1 VFGEEGG
8 PHLNATKEE
17 LAVDLARALARYA
30 HEGQVDKGGRPYFT
44 HPEAVAGSVERP
56 EEKITA
62 YLHDTIE
69 DTFVTEDVI
78 RTLFGDEIADAV
90 LSVTKRD
97 GEDYMDFVSRAKR
110 NPIGR
115 VVKMA
120 DIRHNMDLSR
130 IIDVTEDDLKRIEKY
145 RKALEYLME

>member
-1 VFGEEGG
+1 MD
-8 PHLNATKEE
+8 AAKEK

-44 HPEAVAGSVERP
+44 HPEAVAGSVKRP
-56 EEKITA
+56 EEKIVA

-130 IIDVTEDDLKRIEKY
+130 ITDVTEDDLKRIEKY